1 MEVVTCFLFRLSEL
15 FHFLGLVIFSYGF
28 YSLVPE
34 PFLLWMLHMSASQNM
49 SFVSLWFYH
58 EYFGI

>member
-49 SFVSLWFYH
+49 SFVSL
-58 EYFGI
+58 